1 MFDLRQICNFCCTF
15 CLATLL
21 VTLQEQPSLP
31 PLSLP
36 PNLVKII
43 LFLFC
48 RLKMKYNC
56 CEVSSLLLEAEF
68 FNICFFFCGRK
79 CRTGI
84 HRWLRLWHFLETL
97 KANYRK
103 NLVNISNFQL
113 LVFFHWRHKMKYYQ
127 DSSVVLFAYLVFGL
141 KKASLRISTKVKVE
155 QAGFSQ
161 QITGKYSD
169 TSYSLSGAASVVV
182 VVVFIMRITDKCNWK
197 KFI

>member
-48 RLKMKYNC
+48 RLKMKYNY
-56 CEVSSLLLEAEF
+56 CEVSSLLFEAEF
-68 FNICFFFCGRK
+68 FNICFFCRRK
-79 CRTGI
+79 RRTGI

-97 KANYRK
+97 KANYWK

-127 DSSVVLFAYLVFGL
+127 DSSVILFAYLVFW
-141 KKASLRISTKVKVE
+141 VE
-155 QAGFSQ
+155 ESFATDFNESE
-161 QITGKYSD
+161 SW
-169 TSYSLSGAASVVV
+169 TSRLFTADYRKIFWHLLLAFRSCICCCCC
-182 VVVFIMRITDKCNWK
+182 FHDENYR
-197 KFI
+197 